1 MTTQHAERRGSPFLE
16 EIIEETPG
24 GERIVH
30 CLQCGSC
37 GGSCPSGADME
48 YTPRTLFALIN
59 ANRRE
64 QVLTANTMW
73 FCVSCYL
80 CTTRC
85 PQEIPITDIM
95 YALKRIAIAEGKA
108 KQSDAPALARTFTD
122 QVEKYGRSYEFGI
135 ASLYYPLNKPMSLMK
150 MGPMGLQ
157 MFIRGRMNVFPTRIK
172 RVEQLQAIIKRAREI
187 GGAK

>member
-1 MTTQHAERRGSPFLE
+1 
-16 EIIEETPG
+16 
-24 GERIVH
+24 
-30 CLQCGSC
+30 
-37 GGSCPSGADME
+37 ME

-59 ANRRE
+59 ANQRE

-95 YALKRIAIAEGKA
+95 YALKRIAIAEGKV

-172 RVEQLQAIIKRAREI
+172 GTEQLQAIIKRARQL
-187 GGAK
+187 GGAT

>member
-1 MTTQHAERRGSPFLE
+1 MTTHTVRKKDSFLAQV
-16 EIIEETPG
+16 IDATPG
-24 GERIVH
+24 GERLLH

-37 GGSCPSGADME
+37 GGSCPSGPDMD
-48 YTPRTLFALIN
+48 YTPRTIFAMIN
-59 ANRRE
+59 AGERE
-64 QVLTANTMW
+64 RVLAANTMW
-73 FCVSCYL
+73 ICVSCYF

-85 PQEIPITDIM
+85 PQEVPITDIM
-95 YALKRIAIAEGKA
+95 YALKRIAIGEGKA